1 MHTFCI
7 CPDDRAASSGRNPC
21 YGNYMQT
28 ECNRSDS
35 RATPSEC
42 GLNMETREARYGK
55 PIAQKTVWMLY
66 ASVQTPPRE
75 SEIDSF

>member
-1 MHTFCI
+1 
-7 CPDDRAASSGRNPC
+7 
-21 YGNYMQT
+21 MQT